1 MEESQEEAQ
10 RREEM
15 LKMYHTT
22 KEALKIIGDINMTTK
37 AVPLP
42 PPVDNDDLI
51 KPFSNG

>member
-1 MEESQEEAQ
+1 MEESLEEAQ

-22 KEALKIIGDINMTTK
+22 KEALKIIGEININTK
-37 AVPLP
+37 ATPLP

-51 KPFSNG
+51 KPFANG